1 MTAAQILENTRLN
14 KSEKIRLLLA
24 AGVSHEEIAAR
35 LGVNCGF
42 IRNVQAKIYGVSR
55 QRVARKGVYTFTR
68 SFGIEIEACGIAP
81 EALAAELTA
90 AGIECRAEG
99 YNHTTRA
106 HWKVVS
112 DGSVRGPHPF
122 ELVSPVLQGEEGLA
136 QVKAVCGVLNRLGAK
151 VNKTCGLH
159 VHFGVGELEH
169 ETKFWRN
176 LLNNYAALEAEIDSV
191 MPPSRRG
198 DSNIYCRPVARPG
211 LRQRLARCRDLRAI
225 ERAATNGCRYHKVN
239 ISSFWRHRTVEFR
252 HHSGTT
258 DFAKISNWVRLLSR
272 LVEFSRH
279 SEVIEHAFDGLR
291 EFATADIHA
300 FYTER
305 RLRLAA

>member
-1 MTAAQILENTRLN
+1 MTTNQILENTRLN

-24 AGVSHEEIAAR
+24 AGVAHEEIAAR

-42 IRNVQAKIYGVSR
+42 VRNVQAKVYGVSR

-68 SFGIEIEACGIAP
+68 TFGIEIEACGIAP
-81 EALAAELTA
+81 TTLAAELTA

-99 YNHTTRA
+99 YNHTTRP

-112 DGSVRGPHPF
+112 DGSVCGDRPF
-122 ELVSPVLQGEEGLA
+122 ELVSPVLAGEEGLA
-136 QVKAVCGVLNRLGAK
+136 QVKTVCEVLNRLGAQ

-169 ETKFWRN
+169 EPKFWRN
-176 LLNNYAALEAEIDSV
+176 LLNNYADLEPSIDAV

-198 DSNIYCRPVARPG
+198 NRNAFCRPVAHPQ
-211 LRQRLARCRDLRAI
+211 LRERLARCHDLRAI
-225 ERAATNGCRYHKVN
+225 ERVATNGCRYHKVN

-252 HHSGTT
+252 QHSGTT
-258 DFAKISNWVRLLSR
+258 DFAKISNWVRMLSR

-279 SEVIEHAFDGLR
+279 SKVVEHAFEGIR

>member
-1 MTAAQILENTRLN
+1 MTTNQILENTRLN
-14 KSEKIRLLLA
+14 KSQKIRLMLA
-24 AGVSHEEIAAR
+24 AGVTHEEISAL

-42 IRNVQAKIYGVSR
+42 IRNVQAKVYGVAR
-55 QRVARKGVYTFTR
+55 QRVAREGVYTFTR
-68 SFGIEIEACGIAP
+68 SFGIEIEACGVAP
-81 EALAAELTA
+81 ATLAAELAA
-90 AGIECRAEG
+90 AGVECHAEG
-99 YNHTTRA
+99 YNHTTRN

-112 DGSVRGPHPF
+112 DGSVRGDRPF
-122 ELVSPVLQGEEGLA
+122 ELVSPVLHGEEGLA
-136 QVKAVCGVLNRLGAK
+136 QVQIVCGVLNRLGAT

-176 LLNNYAALEAEIDSV
+176 LLNNYADLEPSIDAV

-198 DSNIYCRPVARPG
+198 ANNSFCRPVARPG
-211 LRQRLARCRDLRAI
+211 LRERLARCRDLRAI
-225 ERAATNGCRYHKVN
+225 ERETSHGSRYHKVN

-252 HHSGTT
+252 QHSGTI
-258 DFAKISNWVRLLSR
+258 DFDKISNWVRLLSR

-279 SEVIEHAFDGLR
+279 SEVVEHTFDGIR
-291 EFATADIHA
+291 EFATPDIHA